1 MQFKGIFYFFLYR
14 HFQAQYTIGYIGC
27 MLCRI
32 LYLFSLSIRRY
43 IRRFAYN
50 YCISKQFRSYSTCI
64 SVCIVFNQPTMTNS
78 IREPGEYCENIIV
91 ILIFEIKNERLRTKI
106 DWNRGVIYME

>member
-1 MQFKGIFYFFLYR
+1 
-14 HFQAQYTIGYIGC
+14 
-27 MLCRI
+27 
-32 LYLFSLSIRRY
+32 
-43 IRRFAYN
+43 
-50 YCISKQFRSYSTCI
+50 
-64 SVCIVFNQPTMTNS
+64 MTNS